1 MALNFLPADYE
12 LKEEL
17 LADLRSSASLPDES
31 LFEVFKQSINY
42 LENPALQPADFMRA
56 VSKSELS
63 PEDLEKSARSV
74 LLLLK
79 FAASRYLTSQ
89 KLADDCSAIGMS
101 PRLTSAIKQL
111 WDKER
116 HLILQKTLAQS
127 LTGSELLDLEWKF
140 GITGGSQVIPGGGQ
154 CFVQLKLT
162 TQGASGEQGR
172 VDFELNVRQFYQ
184 LLAELEKL
192 KTVVEVNS

>member
-1 MALNFLPADYE
+1 LQN
-12 LKEEL
+12 
-17 LADLRSSASLPDES
+17 S
-31 LFEVFKQSINY
+31 
-42 LENPALQPADFMRA
+42 ALQPSDFFKA
-56 VSKSELS
+56 VSRTELTT
-63 PEDLEKSARSV
+63 EEIETSARSV

-79 FAASRYLTSQ
+79 FAASRNLSPQ
-89 KLADDCSAIGMS
+89 KLADDCLAIGMS
-101 PRLTSAIKQL
+101 PRLVGAIKKL

-116 HLILQKTLAQS
+116 RFVLENTLLQS

-140 GITGGSQVIPGGGQ
+140 GVTSGSQVIPGGGQ

-162 TQGASGEQGR
+162 TQSASGEQSK

-184 LLAELEKL
+184 LLAEMEKL